1 MGVVRQVVLD
11 QAPQRQLGRVGQVRN
26 GLPLRKG
33 VQRQPLRRGAGYG
46 HQAIRGHGDMHE
58 LPSVQPNGQC
68 RVVVHEREIGLAAL
82 QHGDGVRQRARQD
95 VQLSVLQ
102 NRAQAHQPV
111 SHHGACQ
118 GAAGGQRHGTALAPG
133 QALQLLVRL
142 RQVARQFRGG
152 FQKTGTRS
160 GQCDGTASA
169 LYQGCSSPGLKGADA
184 TPECGVGDVAQLG
197 STRKAAL
204 LRQRDEI
211 LQPLQLHGPAGS
223 GCMGSPNPLSL
234 LPIPVGCMWG
244 WYGEA
249 SPCAALYPVVS
260 PHCSTAGVSTV
271 VGRVS
276 RTPPA
281 AQRGCAGP
289 HGGRRR
295 QSRPRPTH
303 TEWPATS
310 SR

>member
-1 MGVVRQVVLD
+1 
-11 QAPQRQLGRVGQVRN
+11 
-26 GLPLRKG
+26 
-33 VQRQPLRRGAGYG
+33 
-46 HQAIRGHGDMHE
+46 MHE

-68 RVVVHEREIGLAAL
+68 RVVVHEREVGLAAL
-82 QHGDGVRQRARQD
+82 QHGDGVRQCARQD
-95 VQLSVLQ
+95 VQLPVLQ

-118 GAAGGQRHGTALAPG
+118 GATGGQRYGTALAPG
-133 QALQLLVRL
+133 QALQLFVRL

-160 GQCDGTASA
+160 GQCDGAASA

-276 RTPPA
+276 RTQPA
-281 AQRGCAGP
+281 ARRGCAALRGAP
-289 HGGRRR
+289 RRR
-295 QSRPRPTH
+295 SRPRPTH